1 LKAAVNKDF
10 SSAKNHSPS
19 DNQSEEEEEH
29 RHRFFST
36 FFNFFVPMPHILESN
51 HPTCVG
57 DTGKKGVSL
66 KICSVQS
73 SKFQEHKHYT
83 QNTEYDVAWK
93 ETTTT
98 DQQNHKSIGDKVRS
112 KPSQRVRAIKSTEA
126 NRCEPVR
133 FQRSSCNSSR

>member
-1 LKAAVNKDF
+1 MTWHNRDDNITLIRNTQRSRLSPEFMVLLYLPCLF
-10 SSAKNHSPS
+10 SFLTPL
-19 DNQSEEEEEH
+19 
-29 RHRFFST
+29 FPLF
-36 FFNFFVPMPHILESN
+36 I
-51 HPTCVG
+51 
-57 DTGKKGVSL
+57 SL